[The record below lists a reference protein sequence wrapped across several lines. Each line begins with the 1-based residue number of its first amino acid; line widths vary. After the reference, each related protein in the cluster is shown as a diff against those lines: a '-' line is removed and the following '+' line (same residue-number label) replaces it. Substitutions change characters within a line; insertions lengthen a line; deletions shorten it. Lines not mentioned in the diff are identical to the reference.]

1 MKASQLRK
9 CARPGEVSSN
19 NFIYF
24 FFFLSIIYTRNHRYR
39 DAALIIEHV
48 GEAKIKSLF
57 VQFPI
62 KRTLVRPT
70 MLAACLFIVAS
81 VYCVPIRMFYF
92 A

>member
-9 CARPGEVSSN
+9 CARPGEYRVIIS
-19 NFIYF
+19 FI